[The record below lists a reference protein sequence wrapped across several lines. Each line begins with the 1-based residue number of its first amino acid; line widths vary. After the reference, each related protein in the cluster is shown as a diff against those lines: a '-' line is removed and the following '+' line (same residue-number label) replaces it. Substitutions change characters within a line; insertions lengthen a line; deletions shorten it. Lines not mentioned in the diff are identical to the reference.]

1 MINLTDSAVNAIK
14 SAISS
19 ATQPASG
26 LRITVEAGGCNGF
39 KYKIGLAEEPKL
51 DDKVIECGGG
61 LKVFVDNKSH
71 EHLVGT
77 TIDFVTALES
87 PGFTFHNPNAT
98 SSCSCGKS
106 FS

>member
-1 MINLTDSAVNAIK
+1 MINLTDSAVIAVK

-19 ATQPASG
+19 STQPASG
-26 LRITVEAGGCNGF
+26 LRIMVEAGGCNGF
-39 KYKIGLAEEPKL
+39 KYMMGLTEEPKP
-51 DDKVIECGGG
+51 DDKVIECDG
-61 LKVFVDNKSH
+61 LKVFVDSKSH

-77 TIDFVTALES
+77 TIDFVMALES

>member
-1 MINLTDSAVNAIK
+1 MINLTNSAVNAIK

-19 ATQPASG
+19 STRPASG
-26 LRITVEAGGCNGF
+26 LRIMVEAGGCNGF
-39 KYKIGLAEEPKL
+39 KYMMGLAEEPKP
-51 DDKVIECGGG
+51 DDTVIECDG

-71 EHLVGT
+71 DYLVGT
-77 TIDFVTALES
+77 TIDFVMALES

-98 SSCSCGKS
+98 ASCSCGKS

>member
-19 ATQPASG
+19 SARPISG
-26 LRITVEAGGCNGF
+26 LRVMIEAGGCNGF
-39 KYKIGLAEEPKL
+39 KYKMGLAEEPKS
-51 DDKVIECGGG
+51 DDTVIECDG
-61 LKVFVDNKSH
+61 LKVFVDKKSR

-77 TIDFVTALES
+77 TIDFVMALES
-87 PGFTFHNPNAT
+87 SGFTFHNPTAN
-98 SSCSCGKS
+98 CSCGKS

>member
-1 MINLTDSAVNAIK
+1 MIDLTDRAVNAIR

-19 ATQPASG
+19 STHPASG
-26 LRITVEAGGCNGF
+26 LRIIVEAGGCNGF
-39 KYKIGLAEEPKL
+39 KYRLGLAEEAKP
-51 DDKVIECGGG
+51 DDTVIECGGV
-61 LKVFVDNKSH
+61 KVFVDDKSH

-77 TIDFVTALES
+77 TIDFVMALES

>member
-19 ATQPASG
+19 STHPTGG
-26 LRITVEAGGCNGF
+26 LRVLVEAGGCNGF
-39 KYKIGLAEEPKL
+39 KYKMGLAAEPKPN
-51 DDKVIECGGG
+51 DTVIECDG
-61 LKVFVDNKSH
+61 LKVFVDNDSR

-77 TIDFVTALES
+77 TIDFVMALES
-87 PGFTFHNPNAT
+87 SGFTFHNPNAT
-98 SSCSCGKS
+98 ANCSCGKS

>member
-19 ATQPASG
+19 STHPTG
-26 LRITVEAGGCNGF
+26 GVRVMIEAGGCNGF
-39 KYKIGLAEEPKL
+39 KYNMGLAEEAKP
-51 DDKVIECGGG
+51 DDTVIECDG
-61 LKVFVDNKSH
+61 LKVFVDNKSR

-77 TIDFVTALES
+77 TIDFVMALES
-87 PGFTFHNPNAT
+87 SGFTFHNPNAT
-98 SSCSCGKS
+98 ANCSCGKS

>member
-19 ATQPASG
+19 SARPTSG
-26 LRITVEAGGCNGF
+26 LRVMIEAGGCNGF
-39 KYKIGLAEEPKL
+39 KYKMGLAEEPKP
-51 DDKVIECGGG
+51 DDTVIECDG
-61 LKVFVDNKSH
+61 LKVFVDKKSR

-77 TIDFVTALES
+77 TIDFVMALES
-87 PGFTFHNPNAT
+87 SGFTFHNPNTTAN
-98 SSCSCGKS
+98 CSCGKS

>member
-19 ATQPASG
+19 STHPTGG
-26 LRITVEAGGCNGF
+26 LRVMIEAGGCNGF
-39 KYKIGLAEEPKL
+39 KYKMGLAEEAKP
-51 DDKVIECGGG
+51 DDTVIEWDG
-61 LKVFVDNKSH
+61 LKVFVDNKSR

-77 TIDFVTALES
+77 TIDFVMALES
-87 PGFTFHNPNAT
+87 SGFTFHNPNAT
-98 SSCSCGKS
+98 ANCSCGKS

>member
-1 MINLTDSAVNAIK
+1 MINLTDSAVNAVK

-19 ATQPASG
+19 SARPASG
-26 LRITVEAGGCNGF
+26 LRIMVEARGCNGF
-39 KYKIGLAEEPKL
+39 KYMMGLAEEPKP
-51 DDKVIECGGG
+51 DDTVIECGG
-61 LKVFVDNKSH
+61 LKVFVDNESH

-77 TIDFVTALES
+77 TIDFVMALES

-98 SSCSCGKS
+98 ASCSCGKS

>member
-1 MINLTDSAVNAIK
+1 MIDLTDRAVNAIR

-19 ATQPASG
+19 STHPASG
-26 LRITVEAGGCNGF
+26 VRIIVEAGGCNGF
-39 KYKIGLAEEPKL
+39 KYRLGLAEVAKPN
-51 DDKVIECGGG
+51 DTVIECGGV
-61 LKVFVDNKSH
+61 KVFVDDKSH

-77 TIDFVTALES
+77 TIDFVMALES

>member
-19 ATQPASG
+19 STHPTGG
-26 LRITVEAGGCNGF
+26 LRIMIEAGGCNGF
-39 KYKIGLAEEPKL
+39 KYKMGLAEEAKP
-51 DDKVIECGGG
+51 DDTVIECDG
-61 LKVFVDNKSH
+61 LKVFVDNKSR

-77 TIDFVTALES
+77 TIDFVMALES
-87 PGFTFHNPNAT
+87 SGFTFHNPNAT
-98 SSCSCGKS
+98 ANCSCGKS